1 MNITVVGSII
11 VDLVARA
18 ERPPLRGETVTGESL
33 SIVPG
38 GKGANQAVACARMG
52 CAVNLVGAVG
62 SDAFAGIALKS
73 LAQFGVVAEGV
84 HRSDRSQTGLA
95 FIVIDAASDNTILVL
110 RGANDA
116 LPAAHLDRMAD
127 RIAAADALLV
137 QLEIPLAL
145 VERAMR
151 IAHRAGVPILLDP
164 APARQIP
171 DSLLSL
177 ADFVTPNEQET
188 RVLTGIDPAT
198 PEAALEAAGALHR
211 RGARSVII
219 KRGAQGCTVSAG
231 GKQANI
237 EGFAAKAV
245 DTVGAGDC
253 FAGALISRWLET
265 RDLFA
270 ACRFANAAAALKV
283 QRPGA
288 QSGIPSRSEVDA
300 FLGSAGARCDG

>member
-1 MNITVVGSII
+1 MNVAVVGSIM

-18 ERPPLRGETVTGESL
+18 ERPPNRSETVTGESL
-33 SIVPG
+33 SIAPG

-52 CAVNLVGAVG
+52 CRVNLVGSVG
-62 SDAFAGIALKS
+62 SDAFAEIALKS
-73 LAQFGVVAEGV
+73 LAECGVATDGIY
-84 HRSDRSQTGLA
+84 RSGRSQTGIA

-110 RGANDA
+110 RGANDD
-116 LPAAHLDRMAD
+116 LPDDHLDRMAD

-137 QLEIPLAL
+137 QLEMPLPV
-145 VERAMR
+145 VERAMQ
-151 IAHRAGVPILLDP
+151 IARRAGVPILLDP

-171 DSLLSL
+171 DSFLAL

-188 RVLTGIDPAT
+188 KTLTGIDPAT
-198 PEAALEAAGALHR
+198 REAALEAADVLHR
-211 RGARSVII
+211 RGARNVIV
-219 KRGAQGCTVSAG
+219 KRGPQGCVVSADG
-231 GKQANI
+231 NRTEI
-237 EGFAAKAV
+237 RGFPVKAV

-283 QRPGA
+283 QRHGA

-300 FLGSAGARCDG
+300 FLRSAAG